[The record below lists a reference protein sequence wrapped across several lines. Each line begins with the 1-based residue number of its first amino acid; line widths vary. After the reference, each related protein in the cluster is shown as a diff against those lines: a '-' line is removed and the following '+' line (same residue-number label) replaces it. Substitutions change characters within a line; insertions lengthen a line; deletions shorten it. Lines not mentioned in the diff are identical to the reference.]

1 MTAHHVAHMPSR
13 WPQSAWMLD
22 HDGTR
27 EAATKSSRYP
37 MGLPLELANQ
47 CVIPWDPAK
56 SAPDA
61 PEGVSTTGGNG
72 MAIEA
77 ACKRC

>member
-1 MTAHHVAHMPSR
+1 
-13 WPQSAWMLD
+13 
-22 HDGTR
+22 
-27 EAATKSSRYP
+27 

-72 MAIEA
+72 IAIDA
-77 ACKRC
+77 ACERC